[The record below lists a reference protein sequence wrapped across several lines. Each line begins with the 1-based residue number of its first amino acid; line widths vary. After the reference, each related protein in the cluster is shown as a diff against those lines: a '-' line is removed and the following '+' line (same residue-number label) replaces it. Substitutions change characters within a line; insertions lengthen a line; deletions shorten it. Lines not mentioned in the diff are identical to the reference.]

1 MSIMDENEE
10 TMSRLDMKVNN
21 EWRKSQEEDETD
33 PILPSHAATAHWTLG
48 TAYARMT
55 STRMETVNRSN
66 SLYHDFNMRLREY
79 LPEHHP
85 KHPVCDDE
93 NIQVG
98 ISLKIRVF
106 EAN

>member
-10 TMSRLDMKVNN
+10 TMSRLDIKVNN
-21 EWRKSQEEDETD
+21 EWRKSQEDETD

-48 TAYARMT
+48 SADARMT
-55 STRMETVNRSN
+55 STRMETVNRST

-79 LPEHHP
+79 LAEHHP
-85 KHPVCDDE
+85 KHLVCDDE

-106 EAN
+106 ETD